1 MFLIELKKMFYRKS
15 LLLISLL
22 SPVIVLIIFASVMI
36 PSLIRL
42 NGVGIINNVF
52 IEDKSPVINIFI
64 NSYVEKTTGNNSKSL
79 LKIRKV
85 NSYQAG
91 YKLLSDNDANIFTYI
106 PADTI
111 DKILASE
118 KFDINIYTKLA
129 YAFEASIYVHDLQK
143 NISLAEKLS
152 PSYRLVAQFL
162 SARGLNDEQVDKS
175 ILASQKIAG
184 RKFAFRK
191 AMFDYASAAIK
202 KNDIPVLY
210 YIVSIVTIFISLGML
225 PIVWFTS
232 VDLNSVLIK
241 RSAFKGSL
249 KLRYLVAKLLASAL
263 FICLTIAL
271 LIPANSLLRIKLH
284 AAHQVV
290 ENPLL
295 IMVGIVIAA
304 AFLASLSIFIASVI
318 PNGIH
323 GIWFAFYMLIIMLF
337 ISGGL
342 YPIEKLPPLLK
353 IIGMSTPLFYIKE
366 IIGAIFG
373 VYSQAIYLRSIFM
386 LVLYSVVLF
395 IVSYF
400 LLAKRRVSA

>member
-1 MFLIELKKMFYRKS
+1 MLLIELKKMFYRKS

-36 PSLIRL
+36 PSLIRF
-42 NGVGIINNVF
+42 NEVGIINNVF

-64 NSYVEKTTGNNSKSL
+64 NSYIEKTTGNNSKSL
-79 LKIRKV
+79 LKVRKV
-85 NSYQAG
+85 DSYQEG

-106 PADTI
+106 PEHTI

-152 PSYRLVAQFL
+152 PSYKIISQFL
-162 SARGLNDEQVDKS
+162 YDQGLSDEQVEES

-202 KNDIPVLY
+202 KNNIPVLY

-249 KLRYLVAKLLASAL
+249 KLRYLIAKLLASAL

-271 LIPANSLLRIKLH
+271 LIPANSLLRAKLH
-284 AAHQVV
+284 SAHQVV

-295 IMVGIVIAA
+295 IIVGIIVTA
-304 AFLASLSIFIASVI
+304 AFLATLSIFIATVI

-342 YPIEKLPPLLK
+342 YPIEKLPSFLK
-353 IIGMSTPLFYIKE
+353 VVGLSTPLFYIKE
-366 IIGAIFG
+366 IIGSIFG
-373 VYSQAIYLRSIFM
+373 VYSQTVYLKSIFM
-386 LVLYSVVLF
+386 LTLYSLVLF
-395 IVSYF
+395 IGSYF